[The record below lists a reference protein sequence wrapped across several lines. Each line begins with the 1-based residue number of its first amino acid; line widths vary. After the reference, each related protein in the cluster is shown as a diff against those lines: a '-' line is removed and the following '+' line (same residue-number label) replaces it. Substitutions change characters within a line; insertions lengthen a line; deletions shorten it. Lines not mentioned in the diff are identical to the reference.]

1 MARTE
6 RVSSTVDRDS
16 MVSEPPAP
24 ISVEPTDLR
33 QAAAVSEVARLLDA
47 PEITEYWKSAPYLLN
62 FMRDYAL
69 KRLMK
74 EKLRATPSGL
84 REAVARAKPSLLDSD
99 TLDAYEPLEPANGR
113 MRGLM
118 DNVFRDRLE
127 QHLWIPPALPYYGP
141 PRANPPLTKALIFSS
156 WSMVPDA
163 VAALLSYEAER
174 LMGVGKAGQT
184 YFERTRPRP
193 LQFRQDQGRLAGMR
207 AMLLIYPSP
216 KLAELTD
223 PLTIFCRTFGA
234 FVSSGHA
241 SGHCC
246 PVAAHSRPT
255 QGASIWRYRRPRLGV
270 GRTCSDRCGI
280 RWKRSRVAA
289 LGDRLGVTSKRGG
302 VSGPCD

>member
-156 WSMVPDA
+156 WSMVRRDSRAP
-163 VAALLSYEAER
+163 LLRGGTPYGR
-174 LMGVGKAGQT
+174 W
-184 YFERTRPRP
+184 
-193 LQFRQDQGRLAGMR
+193 QGRTDVFR
-207 AMLLIYPSP
+207 A
-216 KLAELTD
+216 D
-223 PLTIFCRTFGA
+223 
-234 FVSSGHA
+234 
-241 SGHCC
+241 
-246 PVAAHSRPT
+246 
-255 QGASIWRYRRPRLGV
+255 
-270 GRTCSDRCGI
+270 
-280 RWKRSRVAA
+280 
-289 LGDRLGVTSKRGG
+289 
-302 VSGPCD
+302 